1 MFCDLTNCHQIMTFH
16 QYIHRRHDLP
26 LIKSVK
32 RLQHCVTSQC
42 SRQNFEIGG
51 CRGMES
57 KVVLSDSIDYA
68 IITVVNLL

>member
-1 MFCDLTNCHQIMTFH
+1 MI
-16 QYIHRRHDLP
+16 R
-26 LIKSVK
+26 KSAQPRV
-32 RLQHCVTSQC
+32 RNVLLHCVMSPGHLQC

-68 IITVVNLL
+68 IIAIVNLLSR

>member
-1 MFCDLTNCHQIMTFH
+1 MSKDVLVLNLQSPQGSMTSDCETVMTA
-16 QYIHRRHDLP
+16 QL
-26 LIKSVK
+26 
-32 RLQHCVTSQC
+32 QC

-68 IITVVNLL
+68 IIAIVNLLSR